1 MEQAKKRKGL
11 KIALWIMAMP
21 IVLFFSLMAL
31 LYVPFIQQFISE
43 QTARI
48 ASESTG
54 MDIRVGRIDLRFK
67 WADNTPGPGGD
78 GDILDFYLHG
88 DTAPDGRFLYRYFE

>member
-1 MEQAKKRKGL
+1 MGTAEITLNGRYLTLKVSAALCGL
-11 KIALWIMAMP
+11 
-21 IVLFFSLMAL
+21 
-31 LYVPFIQQFISE
+31 
-43 QTARI
+43 
-48 ASESTG
+48 TG
-54 MDIRVGRIDLRFK
+54 DFDFK